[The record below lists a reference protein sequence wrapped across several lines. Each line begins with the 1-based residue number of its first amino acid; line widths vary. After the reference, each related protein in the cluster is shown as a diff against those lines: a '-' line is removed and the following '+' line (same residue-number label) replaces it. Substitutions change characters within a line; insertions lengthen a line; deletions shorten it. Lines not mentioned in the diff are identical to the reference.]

1 MGYAKAL
8 LTLPDGCRQMHT
20 LIIRTVWDHF
30 DVEYKV
36 EGRWLIVTLGVH
48 LPCCIKVCPLQIA
61 ALQQNPQ

>member
-1 MGYAKAL
+1 
-8 LTLPDGCRQMHT
+8 MHT

-36 EGRWLIVTLGVH
+36 EGRWLIVTLSVH
-48 LPCCIKVCPLQIA
+48 LPCCIKACPLQIA